1 MPTEYEIE
9 LNEWLQ
15 KITENRMFMSI
26 KDHNSD
32 IQCYKIIDNR
42 HIMRNCDYN
51 IDNEKGFI
59 GKINHIE

>member
-32 IQCYKIIDNR
+32 IQCYKRIDNR
-42 HIMRNCDYN
+42 HIMRNCYYN
-51 IDNEKGFI
+51 ISNVKGFI
-59 GKINHIE
+59 GKITHIE